1 MAKTISQIRKEWVE
15 IQNDL
20 SNLAQS
26 TNRDMNVVRKA
37 VRDKILRGQEINS
50 KSEIETLL
58 KKEYEL
64 EKEETKLSM
73 TLELIMQGKDP
84 KSPTFQHEL
93 DILVTREELNQ
104 FDKKQI
110 DDYRKDI
117 QKRVVFGV
125 LIPTADIPGQ
135 LLLREIQNERELKR
149 MELQENALTLG
160 FEKDSPLFNKYVELK
175 MLQSDMGRLDSKE
188 LSQYTQEFKNKKNQ
202 GENIDL
208 SNGYFKLIQK
218 EKDITEEFD
227 RIAREEEQKKLQEKF
242 RQEELNKKVAEEAV
256 KEVEK
261 SSKGLFARFRN
272 LFRRKPKE
280 TPVITEPVKEEPKK
294 EEPAKT
300 ETVKEEVQ
308 QEETTNKKKVE
319 VEQVLSEEEKQRQES
334 RKKEEEERNRKY
346 KVEFAGKELRPEIKG
361 CSDPK
366 KLKEYLEDATL
377 SKNPE
382 VREHLE
388 ARILANAKIQ
398 SFETSRTMLQKNRP
412 PAVKYKDGTILL
424 KNKKKDVPKQTSMN
438 GCWSAVLSDMLGHF
452 GVELSQEEIRAYRP
466 DLNNDP
472 SQKLN
477 GNALM
482 ERLNKDAM
490 NEIND
495 MADLIQRTVPNVA
508 HHHMSLGA
516 SREEN
521 KAVLKETVADALLNK
536 NSPVAVLYG
545 NHYLSIVGIK
555 DNTLIVQNPSPTHD
569 SKYQKLSIDDLFAG
583 CKHGQVTID
592 WLEDLKFQKDGTC
605 KNVTEQWKNM
615 GIQCDKREFK
625 AGDTK
630 NYVSHVRGNEYYDAS
645 RIAEGIEETIYLPKM
660 SFGKE
665 KDMAAVEIKQ
675 QQMENVKQGMMTME
689 DVQKHDAANVKDEP
703 EIQEFDLNPDYEWDF
718 R

>member
-1 MAKTISQIRKEWVE
+1 MPVR
-15 IQNDL
+15 L
-20 SNLAQS
+20 S
-26 TNRDMNVVRKA
+26 
-37 VRDKILRGQEINS
+37 KI
-50 KSEIETLL
+50 
-58 KKEYEL
+58 
-64 EKEETKLSM
+64 
-73 TLELIMQGKDP
+73 
-84 KSPTFQHEL
+84 
-93 DILVTREELNQ
+93 
-104 FDKKQI
+104 
-110 DDYRKDI
+110 
-117 QKRVVFGV
+117 
-125 LIPTADIPGQ
+125 
-135 LLLREIQNERELKR
+135 
-149 MELQENALTLG
+149 
-160 FEKDSPLFNKYVELK
+160 
-175 MLQSDMGRLDSKE
+175 
-188 LSQYTQEFKNKKNQ
+188 
-202 GENIDL
+202 
-208 SNGYFKLIQK
+208 
-218 EKDITEEFD
+218 
-227 RIAREEEQKKLQEKF
+227 
-242 RQEELNKKVAEEAV
+242 V
-256 KEVEK
+256 KEVNVGVSTLVDYLRKEGIEVENDPNVK
-261 SSKGLFARFRN
+261 VSDEAYALLWKKFGKGEMPT
-272 LFRRKPKE
+272 KKKEMPKQE
-280 TPVITEPVKEEPKK
+280 APVEEPKK

-334 RKKEEEERNRKY
+334 RKKEEEERSRKY

-377 SKNPE
+377 AKNPE

-398 SFETSRTMLQKNRP
+398 SYETSRTMLQKNRP

-555 DNTLIVQNPSPTHD
+555 DNTLIVQNPSPTND